1 MEHSFDGGRTFV
13 PRGTFSFVNRKAAI
27 TSSTKQLSK
36 VITDFFIFQ
45 FGFGHA
51 APENNLVCFQ
61 SVKWTPLSALSREDV
76 EQVKQLASRDGRYHL
91 CAFRFLASFWH
102 FLTYKILLN
111 FITTLLLSIELVH
124 LLL

>member
-36 VITDFFIFQ
+36 VIIF

-51 APENNLVCFQ
+51 AKIIILFQ
-61 SVKWTPLSALSREDV
+61 SVKWTPSSSLSRGEI
-76 EQVKQLASRDGRYHL
+76 EQMKQLASRDGRY
-91 CAFRFLASFWH
+91 
-102 FLTYKILLN
+102 KIP
-111 FITTLLLSIELVH
+111 
-124 LLL
+124 